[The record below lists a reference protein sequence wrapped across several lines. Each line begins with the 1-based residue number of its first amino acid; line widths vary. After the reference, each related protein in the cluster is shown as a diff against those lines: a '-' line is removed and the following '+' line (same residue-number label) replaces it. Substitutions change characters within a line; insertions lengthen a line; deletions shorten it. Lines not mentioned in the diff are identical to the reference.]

1 MTIYNANKT
10 SARLLLDFASAQ
22 WGPDSNHST
31 VETQRRY
38 LLAYDL
44 YIKARSYALINK
56 IAFLLSVFAGIMVLV
71 WPSLGVLSEGLGVQY
86 SFIDEAIVQ
95 TTVTG
100 LAALTFAIYSHYKK
114 RQMVAENMMRHVVYS
129 DESVAVLIDSILK
142 EMQRIDTGFGFSE
155 GGEPKSQT
163 DHSRLK

>member
-1 MTIYNANKT
+1 MSIYSANKT

-22 WGPDSNHST
+22 WGPESNNST
-31 VETQRRY
+31 VESQRRF

-56 IAFLLSVFAGIMVLV
+56 SAFVLSIFAGIMVLV
-71 WPSLGVLSEGLGVQY
+71 WPSLGVLSEGIGVHY

-114 RQMVAENMMRHVVYS
+114 RQMITENMMRHVVYS
-129 DESVAVLIDSILK
+129 EETVAVLIESILK

-155 GGEPKSQT
+155 GGESKG
-163 DHSRLK
+163 HSEHTGH